1 MDGLTINTLLRHVPN
16 YIGVYA
22 RDTLP
27 IYMGSNCGLI
37 VNTDLS
43 TQNGTHWV
51 AMFRDNN
58 GFCEYFDPY
67 GIPPLLDEFTEFLS
81 NNSTIGIRVSQQQ
94 LQCVQCVTCG
104 YYCVEYIK
112 FRCNGFTLNN
122 LLHSFTLDPYVNEIL
137 IRNRINNPVL

>member
-1 MDGLTINTLLRHVPN
+1 MIGSTINILLRHVPN

-22 RDTLP
+22 RNTLP
-27 IYMGSNCGLI
+27 FYMGNNCGLI

-43 TQNGTHWV
+43 TENGTHWV
-51 AMFRDNN
+51 AIFRDHD

-67 GIPPLLDEFTEFLS
+67 GIPPQFDEFTEFLS

-94 LQCVQCVTCG
+94 LQCVECVTCG

-112 FRCNGFTLNN
+112 FRCNGFSLND
-122 LLHSFTLDPYVNEIL
+122 LLHSFTLDPYVNDIL
-137 IRNRINNPVL
+137 IKKRINNPVL